1 MPGPDGFL
9 TGFRL
14 VSSDVRT
21 PTDGRIAVA
30 GAEVLPAHTM
40 VVSMRF
46 LLVAALL
53 LPFAAQA
60 ATGNN
65 KSGGFEDK
73 INVKDEIRTKCGG
86 FPYAPTIVVD
96 AKAATIE
103 EMKNTRDSVMLFLK
117 QVESYEKCLITLGKS
132 LDGKMTEQDS
142 DQIIKMINRALDE
155 RDALAIDFNNLVD
168 GYNVA
173 NGIKPA
179 ADKPATAET
188 KPAAKKPAPTAAA
201 KPPAPKTSTP

>member
-1 MPGPDGFL
+1 
-9 TGFRL
+9 
-14 VSSDVRT
+14 
-21 PTDGRIAVA
+21 
-30 GAEVLPAHTM
+30 
-40 VVSMRF
+40 MRF

-132 LDGKMTEQDS
+132 LDGKLTEQDS

-168 GYNVA
+168 SYNAA

-179 ADKPATAET
+179 ASKPAAKPAAAPAGKAAPATT
-188 KPAAKKPAPTAAA
+188 KPAAAA
-201 KPPAPKTSTP
+201 KTTAPAANTKTP